1 MAKVTAIIS
10 VHRPELLPGLAWEP
24 GSLGAWDQETCFVS
38 QADVSEAGSLCLLE
52 KQRVHAPHHRA

>member
-10 VHRPELLPGLAWEP
+10 VHRLLPGLVWP
-24 GSLGAWDQETCFVS
+24 GSLAAWDQETCFVS